1 MRIAFLGA
9 ADSPHVI
16 KWVNVLTAKGHQI
29 VLYSMPNQRDELQEI
44 TDKASVIY
52 LPYAEAAGGLKK
64 NIPVIKKAMNEG
76 EFRAVAAFDLLT
88 YGFMAAKAKVSHL
101 LVISTGLDV
110 VQGLRLGKKRTLLK
124 AIKGAAAVA
133 ATAPNV
139 ITRIKDIYRKDMQ
152 YFVTPFGVDMD
163 EFRKFEVPRADAF
176 TFGSLKRLELY
187 NHVEYVLEAFA
198 KFREQCDAPSL
209 LRVVGGGH
217 LAGELEERANSLGI
231 ADHVEFLGYVRNTDM
246 PQVINTLDVAVQMPD
261 DECLGISGI
270 EAMACEVPV
279 VSSDTNGA
287 AEYILNGVTGYL
299 VKTGNVDRCTECM
312 MDLYNSP
319 RQRERM
325 GFQGREDVK
334 EKYNLPKCVAE
345 FEEALQAASGSRVN

>member
-16 KWVNVLTAKGHQI
+16 KWVNVLSEKGHDI
-29 VLYSMPNQRDELQEI
+29 VLYSMPNQQDKLQEI

-64 NIPVIKKAMNEG
+64 NIPVIRKAMQDES
-76 EFRAVAAFDLLT
+76 FRVAAAFDLLT
-88 YGFMAAKAKVSHL
+88 YGFMAAKAKVDHL
-101 LVISTGLDV
+101 LLVSTGLDV
-110 VQGLRLGKKRTLLK
+110 TNGLRAGKKRILIR
-124 AIKGAAAVA
+124 AIKGAVAVA

-139 ITRIKDIYRKDMQ
+139 ITRIKEFYKKDCE
-152 YFVTPFGVDMD
+152 YFVTPFGVNM
-163 EFRKFEVPRADAF
+163 ETFRKFDVPRSEAF
-176 TFGSLKRLELY
+176 TFGSLKRLEYY

-198 KFREQCDAPSL
+198 KFRQKCGVQSL
-209 LRVVGGGH
+209 LRVVGSGD
-217 LAGELEERANSLGI
+217 LLDELEAKAASLGI
-231 ADHVEFLGYVRNTDM
+231 KDNVEFLGYVRNADM
-246 PQVINTLDVAVQMPD
+246 PKVINTLDVAVQMPD

-287 AEYILNGVTGYL
+287 SEYILNGVTGYL
-299 VKTGNVDRCTECM
+299 VKVGNVERCSDCM
-312 MDLYNSP
+312 VDLYNSP
-319 RQRERM
+319 KQRETM